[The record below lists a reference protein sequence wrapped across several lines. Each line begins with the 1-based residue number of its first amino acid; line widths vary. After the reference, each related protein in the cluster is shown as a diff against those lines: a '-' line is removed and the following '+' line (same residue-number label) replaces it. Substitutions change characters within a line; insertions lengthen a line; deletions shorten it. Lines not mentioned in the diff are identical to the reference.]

1 MSPLGQSEALFY
13 DYSFLN
19 IGGKTYLYERAMA
32 PYNGI
37 NYDNVMTLE
46 QTEAR
51 YGAIEFPATDYDTR
65 RIYALTPD
73 GHAKLLCGFHPRPRP
88 EEFM

>member
-1 MSPLGQSEALFY
+1 
-13 DYSFLN
+13 
-19 IGGKTYLYERAMA
+19 
-32 PYNGI
+32 
-37 NYDNVMTLE
+37 MTLE